1 MRFHRNPIPQRS
13 QTFVGQEG
21 EIAMHLDRYLRVG
34 GSHVESD
41 GTMRAT
47 RRAAIS
53 LPWLSLARP
62 VRAEPRLED
71 VQKRMASIQVRLAEV
86 QDEERR
92 LRVALDEATAERS
105 AAVAEKKGVLPRRS
119 GVLELVPETWDE
131 TVGQNR
137 RTFVELYAPWCPY
150 CKRLEPTWDELAN
163 QVDARDL
170 DVQIARID
178 GDEHVQFM
186 DRYRAEGFP
195 TLILFQRGKALS
207 YYNGRADVESLLE
220 YIA

>member
-1 MRFHRNPIPQRS
+1 
-13 QTFVGQEG
+13 
-21 EIAMHLDRYLRVG
+21 
-34 GSHVESD
+34 
-41 GTMRAT
+41 MRAT

-131 TVGQNR
+131 T
-137 RTFVELYAPWCPY
+137 
-150 CKRLEPTWDELAN
+150 
-163 QVDARDL
+163 
-170 DVQIARID
+170 
-178 GDEHVQFM
+178 
-186 DRYRAEGFP
+186 
-195 TLILFQRGKALS
+195 ALS